1 MSKLGLYLA
10 RATEY
15 CAETR
20 NLVEDV
26 INSISSREFI
36 DPCTRFTMLRD
47 ALHGMGFNDE
57 QLVAFA
63 YGKIPTEYQVVPVN
77 LKIARYYRTYVRVP
91 MEANAGTIEEAA
103 RKQVLEEGE
112 KTLEQDPDMDIE
124 EDDIMMTDIDWDG
137 AENE

>member
-26 INSISSREFI
+26 INSISSREYI

-47 ALHGMGFNDE
+47 ALRGMGFNDE
-57 QLVAFA
+57 QLAAFA
-63 YGKIPTEYQVVPVN
+63 SGKIPTEYQVVPVN

-91 MEANAGTIEEAA
+91 IGANSGIIEEAA

-112 KTLEQDPDMDIE
+112 KTLDQDPGMEIE
-124 EDDIMMTDIDWDG
+124 RDDILSTEIDWDG

>member
-26 INSISSREFI
+26 INAIASREYI
-36 DPCTRFTMLRD
+36 DPCTKFIMLRD
-47 ALHGMGFNDE
+47 ALHGMEFNEE
-57 QLVAFA
+57 QITAFA
-63 YGKIPTEYQVVPVN
+63 SGKIPTEYQVVPVD

-103 RKQVLEEGE
+103 RKQVLEEGK
-112 KTLEQDPDMDIE
+112 KTLDQDPDMDIE
-124 EDDIMMTDIDWDG
+124 EDDIMMTVIDWDG